1 MKPNKIF
8 KNLIA
13 FNIFYYLNTILGW
26 ITPNQ
31 FFLNVKISR
40 MLKVSEAVTDI
51 ISGYLPKY
59 PPYELAPVSPSK
71 TKLYDYTKKKG

>member
-1 MKPNKIF
+1 
-8 KNLIA
+8 
-13 FNIFYYLNTILGW
+13 
-26 ITPNQ
+26 
-31 FFLNVKISR
+31 

>member
-1 MKPNKIF
+1 MDYTESIF
-8 KNLIA
+8 PYDSRY
-13 FNIFYYLNTILGW
+13 F
-26 ITPNQ
+26 
-31 FFLNVKISR
+31 NVKISR

-59 PPYELAPVSPSK
+59 PPYELASVSPSK